1 MGETARSVFCSVY
14 DITFSK
20 SVTMGTVSPYE
31 DERWLSMKPT
41 NLESLPEAFQII
53 NNIRH
58 RLAIRTPRLIAYLRA
73 LRNSGQPA
81 DMAQSSI
88 AIQLASELLSLDD
101 RRAEGAFLRHVKLV
115 PTDDARDAFAAPFSL
130 EFRNLTEY
138 REAILY
144 WTFRLL
150 VVTLAL
156 ELATL
161 TSGSGLD
168 GSEIYGSQTRLM
180 QQLFMSW
187 QYASSGGGV
196 QELPATVDLF
206 QGYLVIWAGLFQRM
220 SFKGLAIPA
229 VKAWMLPKMRN
240 RIIGWTIGATQQ
252 TYDFASD
259 ILMGGLLAA
268 APEGQGLPGNAKL
281 SCCSQWNVHVC
292 HAVTHDHIPVPYG
305 GHERSFD
312 RVAYG
317 GFHGPFLQSVHADS
331 AAAAIM
337 TN

>member
-20 SVTMGTVSPYE
+20 PVTLGTVSPYE
-31 DERWLSMKPT
+31 DERWLSMMPT
-41 NLESLPEAFQII
+41 NLESLPEAFQFI

-73 LRNSGQPA
+73 LRHSGQPA
-81 DMAQSSI
+81 DNAQASI
-88 AIQLASELLSLDD
+88 AIQLARELLSLDD
-101 RRAEGAFLRHVKLV
+101 GKAEGAFLRHVKLV

-150 VVTLAL
+150 IVTLAL

-168 GSEIYGSQTRLM
+168 GPEIYGSQTRLM

-196 QELPATVDLF
+196 QELPATISLSMSIVVDLF

-240 RIIGWTIGATQQ
+240 RIIGWTMDATQQ
-252 TYDFASD
+252 TYVPSIPRSMLDV
-259 ILMGGLLAA
+259 LLA
-268 APEGQGLPGNAKL
+268 
-281 SCCSQWNVHVC
+281 
-292 HAVTHDHIPVPYG
+292 DD
-305 GHERSFD
+305 D
-312 RVAYG
+312 RTLHQTY
-317 GFHGPFLQSVHADS
+317 
-331 AAAAIM
+331 
-337 TN
+337 

>member
-20 SVTMGTVSPYE
+20 PVTLASAPHIVPPIFTTDLNRHGGVSVRCCGTDMGLHTHRHCLTLRRRALAFNEANDFREST
-31 DERWLSMKPT
+31 R
-41 NLESLPEAFQII
+41 SLPDHQQYQTSS
-53 NNIRH
+53 RYTH
-58 RLAIRTPRLIAYLRA
+58 PPPIAYLRA
-73 LRNSGQPA
+73 LRHSGQPA
-81 DMAQSSI
+81 DTAQASI
-88 AIQLASELLSLDD
+88 AIQLTRELLSVDD
-101 RRAEGAFLRHVKLV
+101 RKTEGLFLRHVKLV
-115 PTDDARDAFAAPFSL
+115 PTDDARDTFAAPFSL

-144 WTFRLL
+144 WTSRLL

-168 GSEIYGSQTRLM
+168 GPEIYGSQTRLM

-196 QELPATVDLF
+196 PELPATTSLSMSLVVDLF

-220 SFKGLAIPA
+220 SFKGLAIQA

-240 RIIGWTIGATQQ
+240 RIIGWTMDATQQ
-252 TYDFASD
+252 TYVPSVPHSMLNVF
-259 ILMGGLLAA
+259 LAD
-268 APEGQGLPGNAKL
+268 NDY
-281 SCCSQWNVHVC
+281 VV
-292 HAVTHDHIPVPYG
+292 
-305 GHERSFD
+305 
-312 RVAYG
+312 
-317 GFHGPFLQSVHADS
+317 
-331 AAAAIM
+331 
-337 TN
+337 

>member
-20 SVTMGTVSPYE
+20 PVTLGTVSPYE

-41 NLESLPEAFQII
+41 NLKSQPEAFQII

-58 RLAIRTPRLIAYLRA
+58 RLAICTPRLIAYLRA
-73 LRNSGQPA
+73 LRDSGQPA
-81 DMAQSSI
+81 DTAQASI
-88 AIQLASELLSLDD
+88 AIHLTRELLSVDD
-101 RRAEGAFLRHVKLV
+101 HKAEGAFLRHVKLV

-130 EFRNLTEY
+130 E
-138 REAILY
+138 
-144 WTFRLL
+144 LL

-168 GSEIYGSQTRLM
+168 GPKIYGSQTRLM

-240 RIIGWTIGATQQ
+240 RIIGWTMGATQQ
-252 TYDFASD
+252 TY
-259 ILMGGLLAA
+259 
-268 APEGQGLPGNAKL
+268 
-281 SCCSQWNVHVC
+281 V
-292 HAVTHDHIPVPYG
+292 
-305 GHERSFD
+305 
-312 RVAYG
+312 
-317 GFHGPFLQSVHADS
+317 
-331 AAAAIM
+331 
-337 TN
+337 